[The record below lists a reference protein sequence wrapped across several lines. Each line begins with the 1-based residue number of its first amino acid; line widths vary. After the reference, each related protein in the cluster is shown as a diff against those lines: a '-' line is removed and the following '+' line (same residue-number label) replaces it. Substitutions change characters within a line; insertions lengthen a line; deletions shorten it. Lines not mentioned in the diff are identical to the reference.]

1 MKIYVDGELPK
12 NCGECP
18 FNYDSVGCDVFEPK
32 TGEDGDELKRCLDAM
47 YGDLVKDAI
56 TDRRFSKCPLQT
68 TQSIKQQ
75 VREEVMEE
83 IEKFA
88 NSIFARYK
96 NRELDDVA
104 YGKLVCCKILI
115 KKLGVVKREINVK
128 D

>member
-32 TGEDGDELKRCLDAM
+32 TGEDGYELKRCLDAM

-68 TQSIKQQ
+68 TQSIKQK
-75 VREEVMEE
+75 VREEVVEE
-83 IEKFA
+83 IKKRLAEQRTKMQNDTHCYQQTVVCWQYIVA
-88 NSIFARYK
+88 I
-96 NRELDDVA
+96 LDQVR
-104 YGKLVCCKILI
+104 G
-115 KKLGVVKREINVK
+115 ENNVK